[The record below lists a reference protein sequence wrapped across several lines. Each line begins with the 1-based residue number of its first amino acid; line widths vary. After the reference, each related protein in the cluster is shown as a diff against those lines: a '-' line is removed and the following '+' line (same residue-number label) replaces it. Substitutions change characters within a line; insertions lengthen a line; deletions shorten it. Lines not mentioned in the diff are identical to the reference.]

1 MSETLLA
8 EGLTKKYGRHTALNN
23 VSFSVKT
30 GEVLGVLG
38 PNGAGKTTL
47 IKCCLG
53 LLDFNG
59 KVVVEGFDVKTAGA
73 LARSRMGY
81 VPQRTTLHDK
91 LSIIDEVKLIAR
103 LKGVNDEQRYREVLE
118 RLGFWERRKDP
129 VGSLSQ
135 GMKQKLML
143 GLTLLNEPD
152 ILLLDEPLSSIDIEG
167 QLSLLHQLEEIKKDG
182 KSIMISS
189 HIVGMG
195 GVIDRVLILN
205 KGNMVD
211 LGEVD
216 DVLGKLQVRNK
227 LYIKLK
233 RNEAVDTELIRT
245 LKNEENVYNVQNVEE
260 WLVVEC
266 DSKNK
271 AKIIAMVIGNGFNPE
286 DIVSEAVSL
295 EKHYYE
301 LIKR

>member
-1 MSETLLA
+1 MSATLSA
-8 EGLTKKYGRHTALNN
+8 EGLTKRYGRHTALSD
-23 VSFSVKT
+23 VSFSVKA

-53 LLDFNG
+53 LLDFDG
-59 KVVVEGFDVKTAGA
+59 KVMVGEVNVKKDGA
-73 LARSRMGY
+73 VARSRMGY

-91 LSIIDEVKLIAR
+91 LTIIDEVKLIGR
-103 LKGVNDEQRYREVLE
+103 LKGVDDGQRYREVLE
-118 RLGFWERRKDP
+118 RLGLWERKKDL

-143 GLTLLNEPD
+143 GLTMLNEPD

-167 QLSLLHQLEEIKKDG
+167 QLSLLKQLEEIKKEG
-182 KSIMISS
+182 KSIIISS

-195 GVIDRVLILN
+195 SVIDRVLILN
-205 KGNMVD
+205 KGSMVA
-211 LGEVD
+211 LGEVG

-233 RNEAVDTELIRT
+233 ENEAVDSWMVDM
-245 LKNEENVYNVQNVEE
+245 LKKENYVYDVQNLED

-271 AKIIAMVIGNGFNPE
+271 AKVIATVIKHGFNPE
-286 DIVSEAVSL
+286 DIVSETLSL